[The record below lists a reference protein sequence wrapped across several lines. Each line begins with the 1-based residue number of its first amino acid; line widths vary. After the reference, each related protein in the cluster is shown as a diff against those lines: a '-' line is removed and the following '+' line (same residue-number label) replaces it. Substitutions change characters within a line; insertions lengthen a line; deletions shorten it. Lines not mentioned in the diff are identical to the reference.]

1 MVVGQQFKNSFLH
14 IFQNYFTQFLNI
26 LFIYLL
32 TANLSI
38 EEVGL
43 YGLCR
48 SILAILEF
56 SNLGTRFGLD
66 FVLPFL
72 NKNSNQYTNS
82 TLSLNFWISF
92 IVILIIPF
100 FYKNFNILI
109 YGIGSMF
116 FLTFNLV
123 RLVNRAKGNT
133 TIFIKQSFLHNSV
146 PLLFQILGLF
156 VYGFRGV
163 VIGFLL
169 GSIFNLFISKVNFFD
184 FISYKPKPNVI
195 LNLISKG
202 RGLFILSFLTIAV
215 VSIDRIFIDYFYGPK
230 FNGLYTFLTLVLSS
244 FAILPN
250 SITELAINKIVK
262 NVKNVK
268 NSNYIL
274 LLNSLVISSTSL
286 ILLAIL
292 YFLMNYILTILFPD
306 YLLIENE
313 IKIALIY
320 ILPFG
325 LLGILQYN
333 LIAQKK
339 HNVVIFSN
347 ILGAVLYYIILVYI
361 GTYYSSESALL
372 FLTYNKIIYA
382 FFMLFLLLFF
392 YLRTQLKLNK

>member
-38 EEVGL
+38 EKVGL

-66 FVLPFL
+66 FVLPF
-72 NKNSNQYTNS
+72 KKESTNQYSKS
-82 TLSLNFWISF
+82 TLSLNFWISIL
-92 IVILIIPF
+92 IVIIVS
-100 FYKNFNILI
+100 LI
-109 YGIGSMF
+109 YRDFDLSIFLIGGVF
-116 FLTFNLV
+116 FLIFNLV
-123 RLVNRAKGNT
+123 RLINRAKGNT
-133 TIFIKQSFLHNSV
+133 VIFIKQSFLHNSV

-163 VIGFLL
+163 VIGFLV
-169 GSIFNLFISKVNFFD
+169 GSILNLFISKANFFD
-184 FISYKPKPNVI
+184 FISYKPKPNLV
-195 LNLISKG
+195 LNLIRRG

-215 VSIDRIFIDYFYGPK
+215 VSIDRIFIDYFYGSE
-230 FNGLYTFLTLVLSS
+230 FTGLYTFLTLILSS

-274 LLNSLVISSTSL
+274 LLNSLIISSTSL
-286 ILLAIL
+286 LLFGIL

-306 YLLIENE
+306 YLIIENE

-347 ILGAVLYYIILVYI
+347 IFGAVLYYIILVYI

-382 FFMLFLLLFF
+382 FFMLLLLLFF
-392 YLRTQLKLNK
+392 YIRTQLKLNK

>member
-38 EEVGL
+38 EKVGL

-66 FVLPFL
+66 FVLPF
-72 NKNSNQYTNS
+72 KKESSNQYSKS
-82 TLSLNFWISF
+82 TLSLNFWISIL
-92 IVILIIPF
+92 IVIIVS
-100 FYKNFNILI
+100 LI
-109 YGIGSMF
+109 YRDFDLSIFLIGGVF
-116 FLTFNLV
+116 FLIFNLV
-123 RLVNRAKGNT
+123 RLINRAKGNT
-133 TIFIKQSFLHNSV
+133 VIFIKQSFLHNSV

-163 VIGFLL
+163 VIGFLV
-169 GSIFNLFISKVNFFD
+169 GSILNLFISKANFFD
-184 FISYKPKPNVI
+184 FISYKPKPNLV
-195 LNLISKG
+195 LNLIRRG

-215 VSIDRIFIDYFYGPK
+215 VSIDRIFIDYFYGSE
-230 FNGLYTFLTLVLSS
+230 FTGLYTFLTLILSS

-262 NVKNVK
+262 NVKKVK

-274 LLNSLVISSTSL
+274 LLNSLIISSTSL
-286 ILLAIL
+286 LLFGIL

-306 YLLIENE
+306 YLIIENE

-382 FFMLFLLLFF
+382 FFMLLLLLFF
-392 YLRTQLKLNK
+392 YIRTQLKLNK